1 MAWNLDS
8 NRPIYVQLA
17 ERVQRDI
24 ISGLYQP
31 GGKLPSVRELASQAK
46 VNPNTMQKALTEL
59 ERNGLVY
66 SQRTSG
72 RFITEDKEM
81 IENLKEQLASSQIQE
96 FLEKMSCMGFEPQD
110 TLHLIEKILKE
121 GQS

>member
-17 ERVQRDI
+17 EQVQRDI

-59 ERNGLVY
+59 EHSGLVY

-81 IENLKEQLASSQIQE
+81 IETLKEQLASSQIQE
-96 FLEKMSCMGFEPQD
+96 FLEKMSCMGFQPQD

>member
-17 ERVQRDI
+17 EQVQRDI

-31 GGKLPSVRELASQAK
+31 GAKLPSVRELASQAK

-59 ERNGLVY
+59 EHSGLVY

-81 IENLKEQLASSQIQE
+81 IETLKEQLASSQIQE
-96 FLEKMSCMGFEPQD
+96 FLEKMSCMGFQPQD

>member
-17 ERVQRDI
+17 EQVQRDI

-31 GGKLPSVRELASQAK
+31 GTKLPSVRELASQAK

-59 ERNGLVY
+59 EHSGLVY

-81 IENLKEQLASSQIQE
+81 IETLKEQLASSQIQE
-96 FLEKMSCMGFEPQD
+96 FLEKMSCMGFQPQD

-121 GQS
+121 VQS

>member
-17 ERVQRDI
+17 EQVQRDI

-31 GGKLPSVRELASQAK
+31 GAKLPSVRELAAQAK

-59 ERNGLVY
+59 ERSGLVY

-72 RFITEDKEM
+72 RFITEDKKM
-81 IENLKEQLASSQIQE
+81 IEDLKEKLASSQIQE
-96 FLEKMSCMGFEPQD
+96 FLEKMSYMGFQPQD

-121 GQS
+121 EQS

>member
-17 ERVQRDI
+17 EQVQRDI

-31 GGKLPSVRELASQAK
+31 GAKLPSVRELASQAK

-59 ERNGLVY
+59 EHSGLVY

-81 IENLKEQLASSQIQE
+81 IENLKEQLASSQVQE
-96 FLEKMSCMGFEPQD
+96 FLEKMSCMGFQPQD

>member
-17 ERVQRDI
+17 EQVQRDI

-31 GGKLPSVRELASQAK
+31 GAKLPSVRELASQAK

-59 ERNGLVY
+59 EHSGLVY
-66 SQRTSG
+66 SQRTKY
-72 RFITEDKEM
+72 EDLSRRTRK
-81 IENLKEQLASSQIQE
+81 
-96 FLEKMSCMGFEPQD
+96 
-110 TLHLIEKILKE
+110 
-121 GQS
+121 

>member
-17 ERVQRDI
+17 EQVQRDI

-31 GGKLPSVRELASQAK
+31 GTKLPSVRELASQAK

-96 FLEKMSCMGFEPQD
+96 FLEKMSCMGFQPQD

>member
-1 MAWNLDS
+1 
-8 NRPIYVQLA
+8 
-17 ERVQRDI
+17 
-24 ISGLYQP
+24 
-31 GGKLPSVRELASQAK
+31 
-46 VNPNTMQKALTEL
+46 
-59 ERNGLVY
+59 
-66 SQRTSG
+66 
-72 RFITEDKEM
+72 M

>member
-17 ERVQRDI
+17 EQVQRDI

-31 GGKLPSVRELASQAK
+31 GTKLPSVRELASQAK

-59 ERNGLVY
+59 EHSGLVY

-72 RFITEDKEM
+72 RFITEDISM
-81 IENLKEQLASSQIQE
+81 IEELKNTLAKTTIEQFLESMQQLGFQKEETVTLITE
-96 FLEKMSCMGFEPQD
+96 FLKGEN
-110 TLHLIEKILKE
+110 L
-121 GQS
+121 

>member
-8 NRPIYVQLA
+8 SRPIYVQIA
-17 ERVQRDI
+17 EQVQLDI
-24 ISGLYQP
+24 ISGFYQP
-31 GGKLPSVRELASQAK
+31 GAKLPSVRELASQAK
-46 VNPNTMQKALTEL
+46 VNPNTMQKALSEL

-72 RFITEDKEM
+72 RFITEDKGM
-81 IENLKEQLASSQIQE
+81 IDQLKERLAAGQIQE

-110 TLHLIEKILKE
+110 TLHLIEKIIKE
-121 GQS
+121 EQS

>member
-17 ERVQRDI
+17 EQVQRDI

-81 IENLKEQLASSQIQE
+81 IETLKEQLASSQIQE
-96 FLEKMSCMGFEPQD
+96 FLEKMSCMGFQPQD

>member
-17 ERVQRDI
+17 EQVQRDI

-31 GGKLPSVRELASQAK
+31 GTKLPSVRELASQAK

-59 ERNGLVY
+59 EHSGLVY
-66 SQRTSG
+66 SQR

-81 IENLKEQLASSQIQE
+81 IETLKEQLASSQIQE
-96 FLEKMSCMGFEPQD
+96 FLEKMSCMGFQPQD
-110 TLHLIEKILKE
+110 TLHLIEKNLKE